1 LGQSAGYSATSASNS
16 NFLGQNAGFQATNA
30 SYSTLIG
37 YNVGQGT
44 IGSIGSNNIIIG
56 TNISLSAGT
65 TNSINLGGVL
75 FANNTYSTTS
85 GNPSISAQTNGRIG
99 VNVVNPTANLHI
111 AASTTLSALM
121 RLGVGVAPTTPND
134 GDVWLESNTNT
145 GLKIR
150 ISGVTKQLH

>member
-1 LGQSAGYSATSASNS
+1 
-16 NFLGQNAGFQATNA
+16 
-30 SYSTLIG
+30 LIG

-75 FANNTYSTTS
+75 FANTYSTTS

-121 RLGVGVAPTTPND
+121 TWCWCSTN
-134 GDVWLESNTNT
+134 NT
-145 GLKIR
+145 K
-150 ISGVTKQLH
+150 

>member
-1 LGQSAGYSATSASNS
+1 
-16 NFLGQNAGFQATNA
+16 LGQNAGFQATNA

-56 TNISLSAGT
+56 TKISLSAGT

-85 GNPSISAQTNGRIG
+85 GNQ
-99 VNVVNPTANLHI
+99 V
-111 AASTTLSALM
+111 
-121 RLGVGVAPTTPND
+121 
-134 GDVWLESNTNT
+134 
-145 GLKIR
+145 
-150 ISGVTKQLH
+150 